1 MSAVRQVGIK
11 MVVDA
16 QSVTTEVARAARE
29 FVQMGAG
36 AEQGA
41 ARTTRSLA
49 QVSLSVRDIVQGAAG
64 LHIVGKAIDAISS
77 AITSLPREAFNFSK
91 NLEASQV
98 GMAGILGSMTAI
110 NGRQTDYNRAL
121 QISSQYIRQLND
133 DALRTAATSQELV
146 TVFQALLAP
155 GLGAKMTLD
164 EIRQLTVVGTNA
176 VKSMGLESTQVVQEL
191 RDLVAGG
198 IQPASSTFAN
208 ALGLKDTDIAKAK
221 ASSEGLFKFL
231 MDRMQGFEASSNA
244 FGDTFR
250 GKLEQVREGATRVAA
265 EGMEPLIT
273 ASKAALGEIS
283 KLFLSIDENK
293 NVTLNQDLIASI
305 KAVSQAA
312 VDGVSMLYE
321 HRDAVAALAA
331 VYASV
336 KLGGF
341 VAELAAATAVRMEA
355 VQASRLAAAQAAAES
370 AANVEVAATSRQK
383 VAAYLAELQA
393 QVAQA
398 QADAAAQAAQ
408 IALLATTREAIVLAR
423 AEVLTKL
430 DAVRATMA
438 QVEAQIAAAR
448 AAGAQ
453 SIALALVREGT
464 QALTAAQARHALLM
478 TELATLGKQQ
488 AGVQA
493 AVAAATS
500 AQTAATT
507 AATAS
512 AARLAAAQG
521 AASIA
526 GRALSGAVGFL
537 GGPIGIVTTALTL
550 GATAWAV
557 WGNKGS
563 QAQQQVQSAVK
574 RSTPEIIAD
583 LDKQIAKLQARN
595 TLAAA
600 GLGDVARQGGEA
612 ADRLSELLDQVHNL
626 QNGKGPTGGPALPE
640 AARVE
645 LMRQLLLQYGNLANR
660 IKTAEEAQA
669 RLNGESGKLGLTV
682 QGAEQAW
689 RKANDGVKTAI
700 SIQQEYENK
709 LSASRSAWEQ
719 YRTSLEQGGDPEKLR
734 KAQEEQNQAEKQLAV
749 ERDKHIKE
757 LGAAAAT
764 ARGHAIDA
772 EIAATKQG
780 YKLLAAQTTDS
791 LAEVEAQRKLGAI
804 SDSDALQQRTA
815 LQLADID
822 AQRAALVAELALSR
836 GRQES
841 AKEQAT
847 LQGELAELV
856 QKRANIEAQ
865 AAREQR
871 ELDTQAAAALD
882 DRVKGY
888 EDAARQA
895 QSSLRSAQLDTLE
908 IGKTGEALGALRQ
921 ARVEETAAQLRRQ
934 AVMMDGID
942 LSGRASKAL
951 RAQAQAVLDLA
962 KVQGYNESARMV
974 HDYAKA
980 IDDANA
986 ATRFEL
992 GLNTMSQRDRDIA
1005 LEQYR
1010 IALDLKERLAQIDAA
1025 NPADAQAAERL
1036 KAQATAAAQRAQA
1049 GASAR
1054 VMVRDWQRPVDQMD
1068 DVFRQGFADMLN
1080 RGEEGWQSFTRSL
1093 VTTFKTTVAN
1103 ELYKAFAQPFVVN
1116 IVGNLMGLFGGGGGV
1131 GQMLG
1136 GAGGGGSALGL
1147 ASNASSAYN
1156 LFSGGLFGS
1165 SAAYG
1170 AAVPGLTMGGQQAAM
1185 LAAQTGDFGL
1195 AGLSATSSA
1204 GGGGLMSGLSAAA
1217 PWIVGG
1223 LLLGSAFGL
1232 FRGTEKR
1239 GDVLTGTLG
1248 QDKGIHSGD
1257 LMRKDGYLFGG
1268 PDWFVNDTGVSGA
1281 DKAIQAQWSAS
1292 VNAIKGWTEAL
1303 GLSTDKISGFTATL
1317 GSEKLGDHG
1326 QLGLRIDG
1334 LSDQEVQAKIAAA
1347 IKSGSNE
1354 LAQQIIGTWTTTTEE
1369 VKKTIEDTGSFW
1381 DNRVYKD
1388 VTETITHSTYAAS
1401 EYAREGEQ
1409 AIDTLQ
1415 RLGTSIVNVNGAFET
1430 LNLALLDASLAGAD
1444 AASRFVDLFGGLD
1457 QFNTAAATYY
1467 QNFYS
1472 DSERLAKSREAVD
1485 KQLKDLGVDIDLS
1498 APAARAKFRA
1508 EVERQQARMVQEEKN
1523 RAATG
1528 SALST
1533 LASSGKGLSL
1543 ADMSTSSIL
1552 DTIGFDPN
1560 TSATLSQA
1568 QQDQLR
1574 STFSALDAGKISA
1587 DAAAVSINDLIAP
1600 LDGTGKSAEAT
1611 VAGLLQA
1618 SGAFAQVTESSQD
1631 AAAAITRA
1639 QDDAWAVLQKSVQA
1653 AKDAAQAEIEL
1664 RKERVDAARALVELT
1679 REQVRELRGQV
1690 DATAAMQ
1697 VADANAYIDRALLAA
1712 RTTGYLP
1719 ETDGL
1724 RQAID
1729 TARSGMGTS
1738 AYSNRQDWEA
1748 AQLILANKLEAIGDV
1763 GDKQLTTDEL
1773 LLEQAQKEV
1782 DRLDAIIKAG
1792 REALDAARGTTVA
1805 VKDVETAVREF
1816 YARLFPESDGAT
1828 SGTGGAS
1835 GAGAGATWGPGGA
1848 GGSPGSSKY
1857 KTPLSY
1863 TGGTVYTGV
1872 SLDQEKRLDKYA
1884 AGYHAFDGTGDVEGL
1899 NKYIIDNK
1907 LTPEDMSGLSGLY
1920 KRDWEAWYKSHDI
1933 PAFATGGSFPGGL
1946 RLVGERGPE
1955 LEATGASR
1963 IWSAQQTQALLS
1975 GGASAEVVAAIKE
1988 LKQQGYD
1995 IGRTLIVLLQSVE
2008 MLTRKQD
2015 AIGVLQRVPA

>member
-16 QSVTTEVARAARE
+16 QSVTTETARAARE

-49 QVSLSVRDIVQGAAG
+49 QVSMSVRDIVQGAAG
-64 LHIVGKAIDAISS
+64 LHIVGKAIDAISN

-198 IQPASSTFAN
+198 IQPASSTFAT

-273 ASKAALGEIS
+273 ASKTALGEIS

-336 KLGGF
+336 KLGSF

-423 AEVLTKL
+423 AEVLAKL

-438 QVEAQIAAAR
+438 QAEAQIAAAR

-488 AGVQA
+488 ASVQA

-882 DRVKGY
+882 ERVKGY
-888 EDAARQA
+888 EDAARA
-895 QSSLRSAQLDTLE
+895 AAVNLRSAQLDTLE

-921 ARVEETAAQLRRQ
+921 ERVKETAEALRRQ
-934 AVMMDGID
+934 ALMWYGID
-942 LSGRASKAL
+942 LSKRASKAL
-951 RAQAQAVLDLA
+951 REQADAVVNLA
-962 KVQGYNESARMV
+962 KVQSENRAAQMV
-974 HDYAKA
+974 YDYAKGIEDSNKLLQA
-980 IDDANA
+980 
-986 ATRFEL
+986 EL
-992 GLNTMSQRDRDIA
+992 GLMGLSEQARETA
-1005 LEQYR
+1005 LEQLR
-1010 IALDLKERLAQIDAA
+1010 IQIDLEEKINQVKADVADVDKRAAQIAQLKTSAA
-1025 NPADAQAAERL
+1025 IA
-1036 KAQATAAAQRAQA
+1036 KANASSRAFLQQWKE
-1049 GASAR
+1049 S
-1054 VMVRDWQRPVDQMD
+1054 VKQYD

-1204 GGGGLMSGLSAAA
+1204 GGGGLASGLAAAA
-1217 PWIVGG
+1217 PWIAGG
-1223 LLLGSAFGL
+1223 LLLANGLGL
-1232 FRGTEKR
+1232 FRTTEKR

-1248 QDKGIHSGD
+1248 EKGGVHSGD
-1257 LMRKDGYLFGG
+1257 LMRKSGTLFGG

-1369 VKKTIEDTGSFW
+1369 VKKTIEVTGSFW

-1498 APAARAKFRA
+1498 APDARAKFRA
-1508 EVERQQARMVQEEKN
+1508 EVERQQAKMVQEEKN

-1552 DTIGFDPN
+1552 DTIGFDPH

-1600 LDGTGKSAEAT
+1600 LDGTGKSAEET

-1653 AKDAAQAEIEL
+1653 AKDAAQAEIDL
-1664 RKERVDAARALVELT
+1664 RKERVSAARELLDLT
-1679 REQVRELRGQV
+1679 REQARELRGQV
-1690 DATAAMQ
+1690 DAVI
-1697 VADANAYIDRALLAA
+1697 VAQASEANAFIDRALLAA

-1719 ETDGL
+1719 DRDELQRAITD
-1724 RQAID
+1724 
-1729 TARSGMGTS
+1729 ARAGMGTS
-1738 AYSNRQDWEA
+1738 AYTSRKDWEA
-1748 AQLILANKLEAIGDV
+1748 AQLILANKLDGIGDV

-1816 YARLFPESDGAT
+1816 YARLFPEADGAT

-1872 SLDQEKRLDKYA
+1872 SLEQEKRLDKYA
-1884 AGYHAFDGTGDVEGL
+1884 AGYHAFDGTGDAAGL
-1899 NKYIIDNK
+1899 KQYIIDNK

-1920 KRDWEAWYKSHDI
+1920 RRDWDAWYKANDI

-1946 RLVGERGPE
+1946 RLVGEHGPE

-1963 IWSAQQTQALLS
+1963 IWNAQQTQALLS
-1975 GGASAEVVAAIKE
+1975 GGSSAEVVAAIKE